1 MEGHGIFVMYSDH
14 CILEKRVIEGLKTG
28 RAYVR
33 AKSMAGILRLTSIL
47 LMVMADICSD
57 ERMRRMLRNMKIME
71 IWV

>member
-1 MEGHGIFVMYSDH
+1 MYSDH